1 MNEPSFRSVGS
12 DEDLRSVGHDV
23 YCFVNTVKQPSGSI
37 SLSTR
42 DSENVCR
49 HWRAWEE
56 ARLKKTIFPSF
67 NNHLDVRAFTLGHL

>member
-37 SLSTR
+37 PLST
-42 DSENVCR
+42 
-49 HWRAWEE
+49 
-56 ARLKKTIFPSF
+56 
-67 NNHLDVRAFTLGHL
+67 